1 MHALVVETEAP
12 GGVFRAHRR
21 QDEVAVAPGP
31 RRCVQPARRGAQPPG
46 RAIERHPRLLVV
58 MPPVVVEAA
67 ECVPGAGLGQAFVEA
82 AQQAGVAFARPARR
96 LVGVAAE
103 QVEQMHLAID
113 ETLQV

>member
-1 MHALVVETEAP
+1 
-12 GGVFRAHRR
+12 
-21 QDEVAVAPGP
+21 
-31 RRCVQPARRGAQPPG
+31 
-46 RAIERHPRLLVV
+46 